1 MSLESFKKEV
11 ENGRLGRN
19 HGLSIGLP
27 KLEDI
32 TGGLTKSTFTLL
44 FASSGVGKSSTALY
58 SYVYI
63 PLREHLED
71 NKIKIIFF
79 ALEMKESF
87 IIAKLLSTYL
97 YDEFKIR
104 ISAKQILSIGK
115 DYTLPDDAYEYVQLG
130 YKWLEKVYKKLI
142 IFEGA
147 HTSDKVITEIMQVLK
162 EEGTFEDNYY
172 TPNNSDQTILAVI
185 DHAGLLIPSNGRN
198 KKGEIDDCANKLV
211 TIRNKTDLSV
221 LFIMQSNRSVANM
234 ERKKNEAF
242 MEPMVEDIKETGTP
256 SEAAE
261 LILAVYNPQVD
272 KRSTYRG
279 YQVKDM
285 GYRFRSI
292 LVLKSR
298 YGENQV
304 ADCCFFDGMVNKWKE
319 LPPPTEI
326 FDYSVYRTTDNNN
339 SIDSNNIVD
348 NENDNKNKLDFNL

>member
-27 KLEDI
+27 KLEEI

-44 FASSGVGKSSTALY
+44 FASSGVGKSSCALY

-63 PLREHLED
+63 PLKEHLED
-71 NKIKIIFF
+71 NKIKIVFF

-97 YDEFKIR
+97 YDTYHIR

-115 DYTLPDDAYEYVQLG
+115 DYTLPDDVYEYVQLG

-142 IFEGA
+142 IFDGA
-147 HTSDKVITEIMQVLK
+147 HTSDKVISEIMQILK
-162 EEGTFEDNYY
+162 EEGTFENDIY
-172 TPNNSDQTILAVI
+172 TPNNPEQTILAII
-185 DHAGLLIPSNGRN
+185 DHAGLLVPSNGRN

-211 TIRNKTDLSV
+211 VVRNKTDLSV

-234 ERKKNEAF
+234 DRKKNEAF

-256 SEAAE
+256 SEASE

-272 KRSTYRG
+272 KRSSYRG

-304 ADCCFFDGMVNKWKE
+304 ADCCFFDGMTNKWVE
-319 LPPPTEI
+319 LPPPSEI
-326 FDYSVYRTTDNNN
+326 FDYSRYRTTDNNLT
-339 SIDSNNIVD
+339 D
-348 NENDNKNKLDFNL
+348 NTQENEDENKKMNNKLDYSL

>member
-27 KLEDI
+27 KLEEI

-44 FASSGVGKSSTALY
+44 FASSGVGKSSAALY

-63 PLREHLED
+63 PLKEHLED
-71 NKIKIIFF
+71 GKIKIIFF

-97 YDEFKIR
+97 YDTYHIR

-115 DYTLPDDAYEYVQLG
+115 DYTLPDDVYEYVKLG
-130 YKWLEKVYKKLI
+130 YEWLEKVYKNLI
-142 IFEGA
+142 IFDGA
-147 HTSDKVITEIMQVLK
+147 HTSDKVISEIMQVLK
-162 EEGTFEDNYY
+162 EEGTFEDDHY
-172 TPNNSDQTILAVI
+172 TPNNPKQTVLAVI

-198 KKGEIDDCANKLV
+198 KKGEIDECANKLV
-211 TIRNKTDLSV
+211 VIRNKTDLSI

-272 KRSTYRG
+272 KRSSYRE
-279 YQVKDM
+279 YQVKEM

-304 ADCCFFDGMVNKWKE
+304 ADCCFFDGMVNKWAE
-319 LPPPTEI
+319 LPPPSQI
-326 FDYSVYRTTDNNN
+326 YDYSKYRATDNNN
-339 SIDSNNIVD
+339 LTDNNEDEKV
-348 NENDNKNKLDFNL
+348 KSKLNYSL

>member
-1 MSLESFKKEV
+1 VSLESFKKEV

-27 KLEDI
+27 KLEEI

-44 FASSGVGKSSTALY
+44 FASSGVGKSSCALY

-63 PLREHLED
+63 PLKEHLED
-71 NKIKIIFF
+71 NKIKIVFF

-97 YDEFKIR
+97 YDTYHIR

-115 DYTLPDDAYEYVQLG
+115 DYTLPDDIYEYVQLG
-130 YKWLEKVYKKLI
+130 YEWLEKVYKKLI
-142 IFEGA
+142 IFDGA
-147 HTSDKVITEIMQVLK
+147 HTSDKVISEIMQILK
-162 EEGTFEDNYY
+162 EEGTFENDTY
-172 TPNNSDQTILAVI
+172 TPNNPEQTILAII
-185 DHAGLLIPSNGRN
+185 DHAGLLVPSNGRN

-211 TIRNKTDLSV
+211 VVRNKTDLSV

-234 ERKKNEAF
+234 DRKKNEAF

-256 SEAAE
+256 SEASE

-272 KRSTYRG
+272 KRSSYRG
-279 YQVKDM
+279 YQVKEM

-304 ADCCFFDGMVNKWKE
+304 ADCCFFDGMTNKWVE
-319 LPPPTEI
+319 LPPPSEI
-326 FDYSVYRTTDNNN
+326 FDYSKYRTTDNNLT
-339 SIDSNNIVD
+339 DNIQE
-348 NENDNKNKLDFNL
+348 NEDENKKMNNKLDYSL

>member
-1 MSLESFKKEV
+1 M
-11 ENGRLGRN
+11 
-19 HGLSIGLP
+19 
-27 KLEDI
+27 I
-32 TGGLTKSTFTLL
+32 TIL
-44 FASSGVGKSSTALY
+44 KSSCALY

-115 DYTLPDDAYEYVQLG
+115 DYTLPDDVYEYVQLG

-242 MEPMVEDIKETGTP
+242 MEPMVEDIKETGT
-256 SEAAE
+256 
-261 LILAVYNPQVD
+261 LIAII
-272 KRSTYRG
+272 YR
-279 YQVKDM
+279 
-285 GYRFRSI
+285 I
-292 LVLKSR
+292 LIIMK
-298 YGENQV
+298 
-304 ADCCFFDGMVNKWKE
+304 
-319 LPPPTEI
+319 
-326 FDYSVYRTTDNNN
+326 
-339 SIDSNNIVD
+339 
-348 NENDNKNKLDFNL
+348 